1 MIGAEKKSVLLIGI
15 SLEERAVIEK
25 VLSNLNYEVSP
36 IGSAENVDSEETGF
50 IIIGNDKSTGLTL
63 NSIAS
68 GGGKAKPALII
79 IRDDI
84 QPEADIVNHQV
95 IEYIRVPFTED
106 ELVSRV
112 KSLLKRADIY
122 GRFGTSSDIEKKF
135 ASSANKVLIVDDDI
149 YLIKLFAYNLTR
161 AGFEVKTANNGL
173 EGYNAAR
180 QFEPDLIVSDI
191 MMPEADGYEFRK
203 LLLEDPDLKS
213 IPFVFLTAKGEEQ
226 DILDGYILEIEDYII
241 KTSGPKVLIAK
252 VSAIIKSHEK
262 ERTRIVSEINSAAE
276 NLRAKVVPDEFPEF
290 GTFQIRHWHQPYKG
304 VPGGDFI
311 DYFQLNSDTIAVVLG
326 DVMGKKWGAWY
337 FAFAYAGYVRSAIRV
352 ILQSATECT
361 PGDLLQ
367 KINESIYQDAKVSE
381 VFATISIVILNRKNN
396 IALYSGAGDLPLIVR
411 STVDGKVDSRR
422 SNGLLLGF
430 SNDGHYENIGIKLLP
445 GDMLALITDGVIESR
460 NEAGEQFGLER
471 FKKLLSD
478 IHSGEDPLVR
488 IKEELEEF
496 TSGNFEDDISL
507 IVMKSG
513 N

>member
-1 MIGAEKKSVLLIGI
+1 MTGTEKKRLLLIGVSI
-15 SLEERAVIEK
+15 EERAVIDK
-25 VLSNLNYEVSP
+25 ALSGLNYELLP
-36 IGSAENVDSEETGF
+36 MESAEAAVSEETGL
-50 IIIGNDKSTGLTL
+50 IIIGNDNSTGITL
-63 NSIAS
+63 NSFAA

-79 IRDDI
+79 IRDNV
-84 QPEADIVNHQV
+84 QSEADIVNHQAV
-95 IEYIRVPFTED
+95 EYIKSPFTED

-112 KSLLKRADIY
+112 KSLLKRTDIY
-122 GRFGTSSDIEKKF
+122 SRFGTSSEIEKKF
-135 ASSANKVLIVDDDI
+135 ASRANKVLIVDDDI

-161 AGFEVKTANNGL
+161 AGFDVKTAHNGL
-173 EGYNAAR
+173 EGYDAAR

-203 LLLEDPDLKS
+203 LLLEDPSLKS
-213 IPFVFLTAKGEEQ
+213 IPFVYLTAKGEEQ
-226 DILDGYILEIEDYII
+226 DILDGYNLEIEDYIL

-352 ILQSATECT
+352 ILQSAAECT

-381 VFATISIVILNRKNN
+381 VFATLSIVILNRKDNT
-396 IALYSGAGDLPLIVR
+396 ALYAGAGDLPLIVR
-411 STVDGKVDSRR
+411 QAAGNKVDSRR

-430 SNDGHYENIGIKLLP
+430 SRNGLYENISIKLQP
-445 GDMLALITDGVIESR
+445 GDMLALITDGIIESR
-460 NEAGEQFGLER
+460 DDSGEQYGIER
-471 FKKLLSD
+471 FKKLFSD
-478 IHSGEDPLVR
+478 IDAAEDPLIR
-488 IKEELEEF
+488 IKDELERF

-507 IVMKSG
+507 IVMKTG